1 LLKLKEAIAVAP
13 ETQYRLLNAPAPS
26 RISGMQNHWHG
37 FSIFKRGVCVVFF
50 EPMATKMVSTVQA
63 SVMRSGLALVAWLA
77 LSFCAA
83 SMGGF
88 FHPGEWYAQFQ
99 KPAWNPPSWVFAPVW
114 SALYIM
120 MAISAWL
127 IWKRGGFA
135 GQRVALSLFLLQ
147 LVFNALWSPL
157 FFGLRNPVLGL
168 VDIAMLWLALLFTTV
183 AFWKVHPLAGALL
196 APYVAWVT
204 FAGVLNFTL
213 WRLNP

>member
-1 LLKLKEAIAVAP
+1 
-13 ETQYRLLNAPAPS
+13 
-26 RISGMQNHWHG
+26 
-37 FSIFKRGVCVVFF
+37 
-50 EPMATKMVSTVQA
+50 
-63 SVMRSGLALVAWLA
+63 MRSGLALVALLA
-77 LSFCAA
+77 LSFGAA

-88 FHPGEWYAQFQ
+88 FLPGEWYADLH
-99 KPAWNPPSWVFAPVW
+99 KPAWNPPNWIFAPVW

-127 IWKRGGFA
+127 IWKRGGFSC
-135 GQRVALSLFLLQ
+135 QRVALSLFLLQ

-168 VDIAMLWLALLFTTV
+168 VDIALLWLALLFTTF
-183 AFWKVHPLAGALL
+183 AFWKVHALAGALL
-196 APYVAWVT
+196 APYVAWVS